1 MIKRTCLI
9 IDNEDQTEEIEKL
22 VRDSR
27 NQGIDL
33 DCRQFEVGNTSY
45 SEVLSSGKI
54 DIEKVESEVK
64 KRYKHIAFDII
75 AFDYELDDEE
85 INGVELLRHFNKKR
99 IFKYSPKLVYSG
111 VLDNVLKDIIEPSL
125 DILKVRN
132 KPDKAIIK
140 QSGLVKIKSLIRH
153 RVFEYLD
160 RDNRDS
166 IIIKFLKE
174 EIQSTE
180 LIVTQALRMY
190 PEFKFDNNFVND
202 KFNGKTFEEV
212 ASFLEKDDKL
222 GSEFKRE
229 IIQQVISYLT
239 EKI

>member
-9 IDNEDQTEEIEKL
+9 VDNEDQTEEIEKL
-22 VRDSR
+22 VRDAR

-33 DCRQFEVGNTSY
+33 DCQQFEVGNTSY
-45 SEVLSSGKI
+45 LEVLSSGKI
-54 DIEKVESEVK
+54 DLAKVEFEVK
-64 KRYKHIAFDII
+64 RRYKNIVFDII

-85 INGVELLRHFNKKR
+85 INGVELLRNFNKKR

-125 DILKVRN
+125 DILKLKN

-140 QSGLVKIKSLIRH
+140 QEGLVKIKSLIRH

-160 RDNRDS
+160 RDNRDA

-190 PEFKFDNNFVND
+190 PEFKFENNFVND
-202 KFNGKTFEEV
+202 NFQGKTFAEV
-212 ASFLEKDDKL
+212 ADLLDNDDKL

-229 IIQQVISYLT
+229 IIQQVVSYLT